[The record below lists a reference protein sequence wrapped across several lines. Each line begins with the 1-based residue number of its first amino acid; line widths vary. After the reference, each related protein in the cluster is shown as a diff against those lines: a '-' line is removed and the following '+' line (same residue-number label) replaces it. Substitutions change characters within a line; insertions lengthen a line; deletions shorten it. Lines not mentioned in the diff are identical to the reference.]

1 MADDYN
7 DRQRQR
13 DENARREAGELPG
26 IPADAVALQALA
38 ELAKR
43 MGFGDTIDDAIS
55 DAIGEVFEADGIDR
69 SESNRDEWLAC
80 FKEVETDA
88 ARMNTMQLC
97 NAVVQSIARE
107 ERRLVKL
114 AQAKATIEGWVAAGW
129 TGQ

>member
-13 DENARREAGELPG
+13 DEDARREAGELPG

-38 ELAKR
+38 EMAKR
-43 MGFGDTIDDAIS
+43 MGFGDTIADAIS
-55 DAIGEVFEADGIDR
+55 DAIGEVFSEHGIDR

-80 FKEVETDA
+80 FGEVETDA

-97 NAVVQSIARE
+97 NAVVQAIARE
-107 ERRLVKL
+107 ERH
-114 AQAKATIEGWVAAGW
+114 AAATANPANWRAA
-129 TGQ
+129 